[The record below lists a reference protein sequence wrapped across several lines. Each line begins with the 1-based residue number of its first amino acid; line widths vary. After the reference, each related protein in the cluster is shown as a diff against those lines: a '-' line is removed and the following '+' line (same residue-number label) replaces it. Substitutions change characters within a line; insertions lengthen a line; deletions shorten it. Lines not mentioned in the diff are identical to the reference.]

1 MEHLE
6 TELNTAVD
14 KIYELRDI
22 IRGLE
27 TKVETQAGVESQQNE
42 LVRELRVSLE
52 EAMLSQQ
59 LVSQELQLL
68 RSSSTDKELVEHIR
82 ALEEQLKTKTA
93 ELGKQQAA
101 REHMLDIRAQLR
113 AMEERVEQ
121 STRELEQSVLTAEPA
136 GASCSN
142 SSSRVSTPAPTNQLQ
157 LLGELVIVL
166 VSWSRVS

>member
-1 MEHLE
+1 M
-6 TELNTAVD
+6 D

-27 TKVETQAGVESQQNE
+27 SKVETQTSVESQQNE
-42 LVRELRVSLE
+42 LVRDLRVSLE

-68 RSSSTDKELVEHIR
+68 RNSSSDKELVEHIG
-82 ALEEQLKTKTA
+82 ALEEQLKTKSA
-93 ELGKQQAA
+93 ELCKQQAA

-113 AMEERVEQ
+113 GLEERVEQ
-121 STRELEQSVLTAEPA
+121 STRELEQSVLAAEPA

-142 SSSRVSTPAPTNQLQ
+142 SSSRVSTPAPNNQLQ
-157 LLGELVIVL
+157 LLGESYKLLKGFLYNLSTVDL
-166 VSWSRVS
+166 YL